1 MPKRNDKLLLEDILE
16 SILKIK
22 IYTEGIDYNNF
33 FKDEKTKDAVVRNLE
48 IIGEA
53 VNNLSTE
60 FTIKNNAIEWRKIAA
75 FRNRLIHEYFG
86 VNYEAVW
93 MIINLNLFELNN
105 YISKIVSM

>member
-1 MPKRNDKLLLEDILE
+1 MPKRNDAFLIEDILE
-16 SILKIK
+16 SIVKIK
-22 IYTEGIDYNNF
+22 SYTKGIDYHKF
-33 FKDEKTKDAVVRNLE
+33 FEDEKTKDAVVRNLE

-60 FTIKNNAIEWRKIAA
+60 FTSRHEVIEWRKIAA

-93 MIINLNLFELNN
+93 MIINNNLDELRY
-105 YISKIVSM
+105 YIETIK

>member
-1 MPKRNDKLLLEDILE
+1 MPKRNNNLLLEDILE
-16 SILKIK
+16 SILKIEV
-22 IYTEGIDYNNF
+22 YTKGIDYNNF

-60 FTIKNNAIEWRKIAA
+60 FTLKNDEIEWRKIAA

-93 MIINLNLFELNN
+93 MIINSNLNSLKD
-105 YISKIVSM
+105 YIERIK